1 MAPIDKVT
9 FFVYNYCPGLETES
23 NKLTI
28 TKEAKVMNTKLMRIG
43 VAGFVCLA
51 VTLGLVGVSY
61 GNLPRVIGD
70 WETGDDGWTIHSEA
84 PEGTKVQAVK
94 ENATLGN
101 GSFKISVPSGW
112 QKAITRDL
120 SGDANTLK
128 DLGKA
133 AKFQVDITL
142 KAGEWAVGTGW
153 VKAIECIVIQSDMGG
168 WQQIDP
174 TGNPEDTA
182 WNGSE
187 DKKVTVTF
195 DIPPQTPPDLTHA
208 SIILVT
214 NYDGVEK
221 AGNFYFDNIRL
232 VGAAGEVKPAEM
244 KKAAEPNQ
252 PKEPAKPAEPNKPKE
267 PNKPAK

>member
-1 MAPIDKVT
+1 MKTSLIK
-9 FFVYNYCPGLETES
+9 
-23 NKLTI
+23 
-28 TKEAKVMNTKLMRIG
+28 IG

-51 VTLGLVGVSY
+51 VTLGLAGQSY

-70 WETGDDGWTIHSEA
+70 FETGDDGWTVHSEA
-84 PEGTKVQAVK
+84 PEGTKAQAVK

-101 GSFKISVPSGW
+101 SSLKVSVASGW
-112 QKAITRDL
+112 QKVITRDL
-120 SGDANTLK
+120 TGDANALK

-133 AKFQVDITL
+133 AKLQVDITL
-142 KAGEWAVGTGW
+142 KASEWAVGTGW

-174 TGNPEDTA
+174 AGNPEDIS
-182 WNGSE
+182 WNGAE
-187 DKKVTVTF
+187 DKTVTVTF

-208 SIILVT
+208 GIIIVT

-221 AGNFYFDNIRL
+221 AGNFYFDNVRL
-232 VGAAGEVKPAEM
+232 VGAEEP

-252 PKEPAKPAEPNKPKE
+252 PKEPAKPAEPVKPAE
-267 PNKPAK
+267 PNKAK